1 MIPNLKIAYL
11 LLLIVL
17 IDVGQA
23 AFSKVPPPPRRPDH
37 LLSREDL
44 KQYLQKVHE
53 YHSILGR
60 WRLRRELDKLSSLH
74 TFNDDAMKYFDDNY
88 DYIKTNI

>member
-1 MIPNLKIAYL
+1 MVSNVKIASL
-11 LLLIVL
+11 LLMIVL
-17 IDVGQA
+17 IDLGQA

-44 KQYLQKVHE
+44 KRYLQKVHE

-60 WRLRRELDKLSSLH
+60 WRLRRALDKHLSLH
-74 TFNDDAMKYFDDNY
+74 TFNDDQLIILKHNEYHYLQID
-88 DYIKTNI
+88 